1 MQLGRN
7 AWTVQSRKSSN
18 SSQRMSIGGN
28 KRRTRANTLP
38 LVFPQA
44 RRKDGSSWAPYIG
57 SARRSTTASS
67 SNSAGGT
74 TRRTAKLASKQSADA
89 ARDKCQRSQQH
100 YHRRGP
106 PDDTEI
112 HRKRKLLH
120 DGGVRGHDHQHN
132 HQRNRH
138 HAVDRR
144 GP

>member
-1 MQLGRN
+1 MAPTGDPAAMGRQDLRKKRETTMYVSMTGKAQSEQSRVNATWRN

-57 SARRSTTASS
+57 SARRNTTASS

-89 ARDKCQRSQQH
+89 ARDKCQRS
-100 YHRRGP
+100 
-106 PDDTEI
+106 
-112 HRKRKLLH
+112 
-120 DGGVRGHDHQHN
+120 
-132 HQRNRH
+132 
-138 HAVDRR
+138 
-144 GP
+144 